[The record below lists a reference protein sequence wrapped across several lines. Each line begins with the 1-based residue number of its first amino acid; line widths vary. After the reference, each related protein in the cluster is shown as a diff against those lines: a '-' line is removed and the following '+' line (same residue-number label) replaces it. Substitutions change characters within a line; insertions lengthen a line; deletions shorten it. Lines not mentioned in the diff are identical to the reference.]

1 MGRVMQTFD
10 DLEHK
15 LLNQHGDEYK
25 AFTRLLLTISIA
37 CITVLASVKTDAG
50 WLYVTASVLLFLSV
64 LFGVLVQHR
73 IMMNP
78 IYHLEDAA
86 EQVRKARESG
96 SEDDIKIR
104 RRPTKIEQVFYRLQA
119 SSFVAAFLFLA
130 VQLAVKAI

>member
-1 MGRVMQTFD
+1 MSKMDDVMQTFD

-37 CITVLASVKTDAG
+37 CITILASVKSDGG
-50 WLYVTASVLLFLSV
+50 WLYIAASILLFLSV

-78 IYHLEDAA
+78 MYHLEDAA
-86 EQVRKARESG
+86 EQVR
-96 SEDDIKIR
+96 
-104 RRPTKIEQVFYRLQA
+104 
-119 SSFVAAFLFLA
+119 
-130 VQLAVKAI
+130 

>member
-1 MGRVMQTFD
+1 MQTFD

-37 CITVLASVKTDAG
+37 CITILASVQSDGG
-50 WLYVTASVLLFLSV
+50 WLYVTASLLLFLSV

-86 EQVRKARESG
+86 EQMREAEESG
-96 SEDDIKIR
+96 SGEPIKIR
-104 RRPTKIEQVFYRLQA
+104 RRPTKIERVFYRLQA
-119 SSFVAAFLFLA
+119 FSFVAAFLFLA
-130 VQLAVKAI
+130 LQLGFKAI

>member
-1 MGRVMQTFD
+1 MQTFD

-37 CITVLASVKTDAG
+37 CITILASVKTDTG
-50 WLYVTASVLLFLSV
+50 WLYVAASVLLFLSV

-86 EQVRKARESG
+86 EQVRKAEESG
-96 SEDDIKIR
+96 SDDAVKIW

-119 SSFVAAFLFLA
+119 SSFVAAFLLLA
-130 VQLAVKAI
+130 LQLAVKAI

>member
-1 MGRVMQTFD
+1 MQTFD

-37 CITVLASVKTDAG
+37 CITILASVQSDGG
-50 WLYVTASVLLFLSV
+50 WLYVTASLLLFLSV
-64 LFGVLVQHR
+64 FFGVLVQHR

-86 EQVRKARESG
+86 KQVREAEESG
-96 SEDDIKIR
+96 SDEPIKIR
-104 RRPTKIEQVFYRLQA
+104 RTPTEVEQVFYRLQA

-130 VQLAVKAI
+130 LQLGLKAI

>member
-1 MGRVMQTFD
+1 MQTFD

-37 CITVLASVKTDAG
+37 CITILASVQSDGG
-50 WLYVTASVLLFLSV
+50 WLYATASLLLFLSV

-86 EQVRKARESG
+86 EQVRVAEESG
-96 SEDDIKIR
+96 SDEPIKIR

-130 VQLAVKAI
+130 LQLGLKAI

>member
-1 MGRVMQTFD
+1 MQTFD

-37 CITVLASVKTDAG
+37 CITILASVKSDGG
-50 WLYVTASVLLFLSV
+50 WLYLTASMLLFLSV

-78 IYHLEDAA
+78 MYHLEDAA
-86 EQVRKARESG
+86 EQVRKAEELG
-96 SEDDIKIR
+96 SDAPIKIR
-104 RRPTKIEQVFYRLQA
+104 RRPTKIERVFYRLQA

-130 VQLAVKAI
+130 LQLGVKAI